1 MFYRKIIF
9 IVFVLLLGMQLV
21 ACDTTVSLP
30 KEPVII
36 SRETIQS
43 TAVVKEYNE
52 DHWYAASA
60 HNYKFSVYVYC
71 EEYNIFKTLTD
82 QTRGMWV
89 TSDLKGL
96 KKGDMIKVNIIKTT
110 YETHTSYEIKDMAK

>member
-1 MFYRKIIF
+1 MLRHKIIPIIF
-9 IVFVLLLGMQLV
+9 MLLFCMQLV

-30 KEPVII
+30 KEPVML

-52 DHWYAASA
+52 SHWYAANA

-71 EEYNIFKTLTD
+71 EEYNISKTLTD
-82 QTRGMWV
+82 QTRGMWI

-96 KKGDMIKVNIIKTT
+96 KKGDVIKINIIKTT
-110 YETHTSYEIKDMAK
+110 YETHTSYEIKDMIK